1 MSVVAGISFG
11 IACFQ
16 VKSPLPGTGGVQSEA
31 SMSPEVFNFCA
42 NSGVCTK
49 GTACF
54 TQGGAAILQILLG
67 FNLTIVQS
75 PVS

>member
-11 IACFQ
+11 VACFQ
-16 VKSPLPGTGGVQSEA
+16 VTLPCWLARERSDA
-31 SMSPEVFNFCA
+31 SLSPEVFNFCA
-42 NSGVCTK
+42 NPGGVCTE

-54 TQGGAAILQILLG
+54 SQGGAAILHIPLG
-67 FNLTIVQS
+67 FNLTTVLS